1 MPKHTLNIVA
11 VLFIFYVGLNKGLE
25 ISSSENYNA
34 FDGSYYADIAENVSN
49 GTGFKT
55 DISSFD
61 QNLKSLPRVSAV
73 YPLWPMLG
81 GELSRLFP
89 DSIEFD
95 KKLRYINVFIACMAM
110 WFLFLIYKRLTEYQA
125 LALIGLYSFSS
136 SIIWKR
142 YIASTYTEPLTFLM
156 VFLSIF
162 LIVEYIQ
169 NKRWSCYP
177 AWMGGFIGLILGF
190 SFLARSQSIL
200 FIVITA
206 VFLVIFWKQEK
217 ISFRF
222 LISLT
227 LALVTVG
234 ASFVIWRV
242 SDSTEHMTFKSLFIF
257 QENYDYS
264 LFQPLSHGS
273 EEPLFI
279 KLREGLL
286 TFFSFGDHGG
296 ASNSGLFIFTFV
308 PCLLFLKKFSLFQKW
323 IICIGLIYLV
333 SLLPSKMS
341 IASPWLFGHRHGI
354 LIVLLTV
361 GATIF
366 SVDCFLK
373 SKPKY
378 HTVLF
383 VLFFCFTIYSGIC
396 TRISEYSDRIRGPKM
411 EKSIVT
417 KDLTLFLQNKARVKG
432 EKLHLLS
439 STIRSVSYFS
449 QQYGYMFEARRENW
463 KEYLMYK
470 MEYLNIDYFIVGYY
484 DHTMFNQEKYYHGLK
499 TNQIDFLEPVISFG
513 EGANLTTV
521 YQLKNN

>member
-11 VLFIFYVGLNKGLE
+11 ALFICYIGLNKVLE
-25 ISSSENYNA
+25 ISSAENYNG

-49 GTGFKT
+49 GIGFKT

-73 YPLWPMLG
+73 YPLWPILG

-110 WFLFLIYKRLTEYQA
+110 WFLFLIFKRLTDYHA
-125 LALIGLYSFSS
+125 LGLIALYCFSS

-156 VFLSIF
+156 IFLSTF

-169 NKRWSCYP
+169 NKRWSQFPGRIGCL
-177 AWMGGFIGLILGF
+177 IGLILGF

-200 FIVITA
+200 FIVITS
-206 VFLVIFWKQEK
+206 VFLVIFWKQGK
-217 ISFRF
+217 ITFRF

-227 LALVTVG
+227 LALVSVG
-234 ASFVIWRV
+234 IGFVIWRI
-242 SDSTEHMTFKSLFIF
+242 SDSTEHATFKSLFIF
-257 QENYDYS
+257 QENYDHS
-264 LFQPLSHGS
+264 LFQPLSHGYD
-273 EEPLFI
+273 EPLFL
-279 KLREGLL
+279 KLKEGLL

-296 ASNSGLFIFTFV
+296 VSNSGLFVFTFV
-308 PCLLFLKKFSLFQKW
+308 PCFLLLRKFSLLQKW

-354 LIVLLTV
+354 LIMLLTMGTTV
-361 GATIF
+361 F
-366 SVDCFLK
+366 SVDYLLK
-373 SKPKY
+373 SKPKF
-378 HTVLF
+378 HSILF
-383 VLFFCFTIYSGIC
+383 SLFLCFTIYSGIC

-417 KDLTLFLQNKARVKG
+417 KDLKFFLQSKAQEKG

-449 QQYGYMFEARRENW
+449 QQYGYMFETRRENW
-463 KEYLMYK
+463 QEYLLYK

-484 DHTMFNQEKYYHGLK
+484 DHTLFNQEKYYEGLK
-499 TNQIDFLEPVISFG
+499 TSRADFLERVISFG
-513 EGANLTTV
+513 KGVNLTTV
-521 YQLKNN
+521 YQLKKN